1 MCIRDRNNTVVL
13 ILSDVD
19 ADIDHNKNHL
29 SQLRYAVTHGL
40 FAYGTSIDINCRA
53 VSDSSP
59 FKQKAVAGSSLKPSC
74 GTWHNRSTALVVYC
88 TGSLLSFPCPST
100 TALIIRGGPAH
111 GFCAGSEGVLYCAAH
126 VFRATQCPRR
136 KPRKRIRPEQ
146 KQNPRSTLPHPASR
160 GAPSAEQS
168 PANRTTL

>member
-1 MCIRDRNNTVVL
+1 MRVVFQREARTKTSSMIAENNTVVL

-59 FKQKAVAGSSLKPSC
+59 FKQKAVAGSFL
-74 GTWHNRSTALVVYC
+74 
-88 TGSLLSFPCPST
+88 
-100 TALIIRGGPAH
+100 
-111 GFCAGSEGVLYCAAH
+111 
-126 VFRATQCPRR
+126 
-136 KPRKRIRPEQ
+136 
-146 KQNPRSTLPHPASR
+146 
-160 GAPSAEQS
+160 
-168 PANRTTL
+168 